1 MKVLVTGAGGNLG
14 RATVPA
20 LKDAGH
26 EPIAFDFRPIETDAA
41 FVQGDVRDRD
51 AVASAIEGCDAVVHA
66 AALHG
71 IHVAH
76 WSPRDFFAINVEGSF
91 NVFEAARERGIDRV
105 VFASTMGVYGK
116 SLEAPADRWAW
127 VHEGLPTLPTDIYG
141 TSKVMAEELG
151 RMHGRTGA
159 MRVVALRFGMY
170 VPASFEHYGFRL
182 LFGGVDERD
191 VAQSVLL
198 SLEHEP
204 DGGFEAF
211 DIFADTPFEPED
223 ARAMHEDPLA
233 VIERYWPGANDLF
246 RENGIDPL
254 EHIWARFL
262 WPIDEA
268 KRRLGYRPRWGFAE
282 FLDAVREND
291 RSRYPFLDLPHWGVP
306 PSDET

>member
-1 MKVLVTGAGGNLG
+1 MRVLVTGAGGNLG
-14 RATVPA
+14 RATIPA
-20 LKDAGH
+20 LVDAGH
-26 EPIAFDFRPIETDAA
+26 EPVAFDFRTI
-41 FVQGDVRDRD
+41 D
-51 AVASAIEGCDAVVHA
+51 AVAPFVEGDIRDPEAVTRAMDGCDAVVHG

-71 IHVAH
+71 IHLAH
-76 WSPRDFFAINVEGSF
+76 WSTREFFSINVEGSF
-91 NVFEAARERGIDRV
+91 NVFQAARELGIERFV
-105 VFASTMGVYGK
+105 LASTMGVYGE

-127 VHEGLPTLPTDIYG
+127 VHEGLPTLPKDIYG

-151 RMHGRTGA
+151 RMLGRTGA

-198 SLEHEP
+198 SLEHVP
-204 DGGFEAF
+204 QGGFDAF
-211 DIFADTPFEPED
+211 DIFADTPFGPED
-223 ARAMHEDPLA
+223 AIAMHEDPLS

-246 RENGIDPL
+246 REKGIDAR

-262 WPIDEA
+262 WPVELA
-268 KRRLGYRPRWGFAE
+268 KRVLGYRPSWGFAE
-282 FLDAVREND
+282 FLDAVRRDD

-306 PSDET
+306 SAEA